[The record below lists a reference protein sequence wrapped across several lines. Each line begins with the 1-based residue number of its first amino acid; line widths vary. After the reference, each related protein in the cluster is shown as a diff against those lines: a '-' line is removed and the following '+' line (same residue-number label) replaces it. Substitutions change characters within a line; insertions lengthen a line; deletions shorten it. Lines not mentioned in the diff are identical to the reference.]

1 MDAGKLR
8 RKTKVRAGT
17 KKQTKEVESGVEIVE
32 SSSSWGAKWMAGGQ
46 NFEQE
51 SKRDAQED

>member
-1 MDAGKLR
+1 MDAGKVR
-8 RKTKVRAGT
+8 RKTKERAGT
-17 KKQTKEVESGVEIVE
+17 KKQTKEVESGVETVE

-51 SKRDAQED
+51 SKRETQED

>member
-1 MDAGKLR
+1 MDAGKVR

-17 KKQTKEVESGVEIVE
+17 KKQTKEVESGVETVE

-51 SKRDAQED
+51 SKRQTQED